1 VASPQIVLAPPVTR
15 RGARLASPRRAALL
29 AGLTATLAL
38 TLLPTGSA
46 FADTATTVD
55 TAAGQAQ
62 VQALADKAE
71 IVTEQYD
78 ASQDALSAAQTQLTT
93 DRAAIAAAQTT
104 VDSTQGLVD
113 AIAREAY
120 ESGALG
126 GATSVL
132 LSQDPQAALRG
143 ADYLERIAASR
154 DRDLASATN
163 ARNALV
169 QAQAATNQELA
180 GVQALQASI
189 QADQKTINTLI
200 GKQQAA
206 LDATEAQAAAQ
217 ATSQAA
223 AQVAATARVSRGEAR
238 AALPKAA
245 VAVAAKAAA
254 SAPKAA
260 AVAMAAA
267 PAAAVPA
274 VTNSKAAAVLR
285 FAYAQLGKPYRY
297 GASGARTFDCSGLT
311 MRAWAAAGV
320 AISHNAAAQ
329 YYSTKH
335 VAKNA
340 LQPGDLVYFG
350 RPIHHVGIY
359 IGGGKFLEAPYTGA
373 RIRISNLSARH
384 DYAGASRP

>member
-1 VASPQIVLAPPVTR
+1 MTR
-15 RGARLASPRRAALL
+15 RRRLSGPRGAALL
-29 AGLTATLAL
+29 TGLTAALAM
-38 TLLPTGSA
+38 TLLPAGSA
-46 FADTATTVD
+46 QADPATTVE

-78 ASQDALSAAQTQLTT
+78 ASQDALAAAQTQLTT

-113 AIAREAY
+113 AIARDAY

-126 GATSVL
+126 GAASVL

-143 ADYLERIAASR
+143 ADYLERIAESR
-154 DRDLASATN
+154 DRDLAQATT

-189 QADQKTINTLI
+189 QAEQKTINALI

-206 LDATEAQAAAQ
+206 LVATQAQAAAQ
-217 ATSQAA
+217 AKSQAA
-223 AQVAATARVSRGEAR
+223 AQVAATTQVSRSQAR
-238 AALPKAA
+238 TVLPEAA
-245 VAVAAKAAA
+245 VAVAAKAAVPIA
-254 SAPKAA
+254 RAA
-260 AVAMAAA
+260 APAKAAA
-267 PAAAVPA
+267 PAAALPA
-274 VTNSKAAAVLR
+274 VTSSKAAAVLR
-285 FAYAQLGKPYRY
+285 YAYAQLGKPYRY
-297 GASGARTFDCSGLT
+297 GAAGARTFDCSGLT

-320 AISHNAAAQ
+320 AISHNAASQ
-329 YYSTKH
+329 YRSTRH
-335 VAKNA
+335 VARGA

-359 IGGGKFLEAPYTGA
+359 IGGGRFIEAPYTGA
-373 RIRISNLSARH
+373 DIRISNLSARH

>member
-1 VASPQIVLAPPVTR
+1 VASPQMVLAPRMTR
-15 RGARLASPRRAALL
+15 RRRLSGPRGAALL
-29 AGLTATLAL
+29 TGLTAALAM
-38 TLLPTGSA
+38 TLLPAGSA
-46 FADTATTVD
+46 QADPATTVE

-78 ASQDALSAAQTQLTT
+78 ASQDALAAAQTQLTT

-113 AIAREAY
+113 AIARDAY

-126 GATSVL
+126 GAASVL

-143 ADYLERIAASR
+143 ADYLERIAESR
-154 DRDLASATN
+154 DRDLAQATT

-189 QADQKTINTLI
+189 QAEQKTINALI

-206 LDATEAQAAAQ
+206 LVATQAQAAAQ
-217 ATSQAA
+217 AKSQAA
-223 AQVAATARVSRGEAR
+223 AQVAATTQVSRSQAR
-238 AALPKAA
+238 TVLPEAA
-245 VAVAAKAAA
+245 VAVAAKAAVPIA
-254 SAPKAA
+254 RAA
-260 AVAMAAA
+260 APAKAAA
-267 PAAAVPA
+267 PAAALPA
-274 VTNSKAAAVLR
+274 VTSSKAAAVLR
-285 FAYAQLGKPYRY
+285 YAYAQLGKPYRY
-297 GASGARTFDCSGLT
+297 GAAGARTFDCSGLT

-320 AISHNAAAQ
+320 AISHNAASQ
-329 YYSTKH
+329 YRSTRH
-335 VAKNA
+335 VARGA

-359 IGGGKFLEAPYTGA
+359 IGGGRFIEAPYTGA
-373 RIRISNLSARH
+373 DIRISNLSARH